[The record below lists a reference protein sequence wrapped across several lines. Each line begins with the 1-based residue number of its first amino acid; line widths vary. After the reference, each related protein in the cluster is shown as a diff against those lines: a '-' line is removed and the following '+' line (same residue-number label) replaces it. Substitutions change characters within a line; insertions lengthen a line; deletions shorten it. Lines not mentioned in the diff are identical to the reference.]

1 MVLICKGT
9 VLSKVEVLTS
19 SSMGMGTTLVE
30 RRMLNLRA
38 YCLYLRAKG
47 LVL

>member
-1 MVLICKGT
+1 MVLISKGT

-30 RRMLNLRA
+30 RRMLNL
-38 YCLYLRAKG
+38 LIFKG
-47 LVL
+47 VLLIFKG